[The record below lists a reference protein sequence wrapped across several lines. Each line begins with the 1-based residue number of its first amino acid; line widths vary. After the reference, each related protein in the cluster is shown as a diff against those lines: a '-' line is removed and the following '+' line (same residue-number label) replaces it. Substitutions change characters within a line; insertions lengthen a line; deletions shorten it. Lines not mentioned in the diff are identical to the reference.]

1 MPTKDDPT
9 RFTMSFGDHL
19 EELRRR
25 VLWALAAPI
34 PLSVVVF
41 VFKKPLIEWLSMP
54 LMRVLEANELPRRML
69 VLGPA
74 EALMTA
80 IKLSLI
86 GAVVLSAPWILLQGW
101 KFIKPGL
108 YHHERRFVHFLIP
121 GSAILTAAGVALL
134 YYIMLPLMLMVLVKF
149 GTALLPSPGNA
160 TDDPRV
166 QAVLESIESVP
177 ILTKPPN
184 PAEPGDAWLSW
195 PDLDLRV
202 AVERAVEGDASDGQA
217 STEDGAAAAPLVEII
232 RVPRR
237 PVMSQEFRLGAYLD
251 FVMLLILA
259 ISIAF
264 QMPLVILLLGW
275 VGIVRIETLRTKRRY
290 ALFICGVIAAV
301 ITPADALSMLMMLA
315 PLYGLYEL
323 GIILLV
329 LAPAQAVAEGSVLSW
344 RRSHKSPDEAEQ
356 DGEPSQTKRPTDRT
370 APDGESSH
378 PEADEPEDRS

>member
-1 MPTKDDPT
+1 MPTKDDPS

-41 VFKKPLIEWLSMP
+41 IFKKPLIEWLCAP

-101 KFIKPGL
+101 KFIRPGL
-108 YHHERRFVHFLIP
+108 YHHERRFVHFLLP
-121 GSAILTAAGVALL
+121 GSAILTAAGVSLL

-149 GTALLPSPGNA
+149 GAALLPGMNDEA
-160 TDDPRV
+160 QDPRV
-166 QAVLESIESVP
+166 QAVLKTLDEVP
-177 ILTKPPN
+177 IRVNPPN
-184 PAEPGDAWLSW
+184 SVQPGDAWIDWEKQELQVA
-195 PDLDLRV
+195 V
-202 AVERAVEGDASDGQA
+202 AVEPVPEPDANTAA
-217 STEDGAAAAPLVEII
+217 SGVEII
-232 RVPRR
+232 GVPGG
-237 PVMSQEFRLGAYLD
+237 PMMSQEFRLGAYLD

-275 VGIVRIETLRTKRRY
+275 VGIVRIETLRTKRKY

-301 ITPADALSMLMMLA
+301 ITPADALSMLMMLV

-356 DGEPSQTKRPTDRT
+356 DGEPSQTERSNDRT
-370 APDGESSH
+370 PSDGESSH

>member
-1 MPTKDDPT
+1 
-9 RFTMSFGDHL
+9 MSFGDHL

-41 VFKKPLIEWLSMP
+41 VFKKPLIEWLSIP

-108 YHHERRFVHFLIP
+108 YQHERRFVHFLLP

-149 GTALLPSPGNA
+149 GTGLLTTPGDA
-160 TDDPRV
+160 PQDPRV
-166 QAVLESIESVP
+166 LSTLESLDAVP
-177 ILTKPPN
+177 IRINPPTSAEPGETK
-184 PAEPGDAWLSW
+184 PGDAWLTW
-195 PDLDLRV
+195 PELELYV
-202 AVERAVEGDASDGQA
+202 AVPRNKETDTTNPQTGGDAQ
-217 STEDGAAAAPLVEII
+217 TNVEII
-232 RVPRR
+232 HVPGR
-237 PVMSQEFRLGAYLD
+237 PLISQEFRLGAYLD

-301 ITPADALSMLMMLA
+301 ITPADALSMLMMLV

-356 DGEPSQTKRPTDRT
+356 DGEPSQTKRPNDRT
-370 APDGESSH
+370 PPDGESSH
-378 PEADEPEDRS
+378 SEADEPEDRS

>member
-1 MPTKDDPT
+1 MPAKDDPT

-41 VFKKPLIEWLSMP
+41 IFKKPLIEWLSLP
-54 LMRVLEANELPRRML
+54 LMKVLEDNELPRRML

-108 YHHERRFVHFLIP
+108 YQHERRFVHFLLP
-121 GSAILTAAGVALL
+121 GSAILTAAGVSML

-149 GTALLPSPGNA
+149 GTGLLPTPGDA
-160 TDDPRV
+160 PQDPRV
-166 QAVLESIESVP
+166 QALLKTLDEVP
-177 ILTKPPN
+177 IRVNPPN
-184 PAEPGDAWLSW
+184 SVQPGDAWIDWEKQELQ
-195 PDLDLRV
+195 V
-202 AVERAVEGDASDGQA
+202 AIAVEPVPEPDAN
-217 STEDGAAAAPLVEII
+217 EAPSGVEII
-232 RVPRR
+232 GVPGG
-237 PVMSQEFRLGAYLD
+237 PMISQEFRLGAYLD

-275 VGIVRIETLRTKRRY
+275 VGIVRIETLRTKRKY
-290 ALFICGVIAAV
+290 ALFICGVIGAV
-301 ITPADALSMLMMLA
+301 ITPPDALSMLMMLV

-329 LAPAQAVAEGSVLSW
+329 LAPAKAVAEGSVLSW
-344 RRSHKSPDEAEQ
+344 RRSYKSPDEPGQ
-356 DGEPSQTKRPTDRT
+356 DGEPSQTKRPSDRT
-370 APDGESSH
+370 PPDGESSH
-378 PEADEPEDRS
+378 PAADEPEDRS